1 MVVTY
6 RVRIAYIT
14 TEKPYVIALTSHMLR
29 IRHTHSYHCIFDRVQ
44 PSVCMFNVQC
54 TYVRKA
60 KTATIYATNYWNE
73 FVNLCSF
80 RLVYNNK
87 FCYFAISHRIGL
99 LKNDEMK
106 SNEINFDVGSLNSCK
121 KKTNSITYA
130 PWKNV
135 TFEMDLRQLW
145 NYIRLSSVCCTLQS
159 NAMSI
164 QNCTECGSLKR
175 KMRITLIH
183 DFDHHVVWTISF
195 KWSSFVSIKLEHSFS
210 MQKHLVFVFFS
221 IKKKRI
227 PKGID
232 GWWCHGLN

>member
-60 KTATIYATNYWNE
+60 KAATIYATNYWNE

-106 SNEINFDVGSLNSCK
+106 SNEINFHVGSLNSCK
-121 KKTNSITYA
+121 KKNKFNYLCAMEKCNVRNGFA
-130 PWKNV
+130 P
-135 TFEMDLRQLW
+135 
-145 NYIRLSSVCCTLQS
+145 
-159 NAMSI
+159 
-164 QNCTECGSLKR
+164 
-175 KMRITLIH
+175 
-183 DFDHHVVWTISF
+183 VV
-195 KWSSFVSIKLEHSFS
+195 KLHSIKFSVLHTAIERDEHSKLYGVWLIETQNANYTHS
-210 MQKHLVFVFFS
+210 
-221 IKKKRI
+221 
-227 PKGID
+227 
-232 GWWCHGLN
+232 